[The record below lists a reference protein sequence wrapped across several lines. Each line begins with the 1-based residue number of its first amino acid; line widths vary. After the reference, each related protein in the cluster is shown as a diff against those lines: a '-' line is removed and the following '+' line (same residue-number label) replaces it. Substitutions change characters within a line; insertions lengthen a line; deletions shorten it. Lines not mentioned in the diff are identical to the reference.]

1 MTGDPDSHDEE
12 LTMSDTERSATK
24 PKHQAPQSA
33 PETGV
38 RLPGLERR
46 GWVGP
51 IIFAAVVMI
60 ILGFFHAFQ
69 GFVALFNEGYYLVE
83 KNGLAVHVDY
93 TVWGWTQL
101 AVGAVVCAA
110 GFCLLLGQLWAR
122 IVGVILAVMSVL
134 VNAAFL
140 AAYPIWSTIMIAF
153 DILVIWALT
162 FHGREV
168 RSRDEAGVIP
178 Y

>member
-1 MTGDPDSHDEE
+1 MA
-12 LTMSDTERSATK
+12 DTDRPAAT
-24 PKHQAPQSA
+24 PRHQAPQPST
-33 PETGV
+33 ESGV

-51 IIFAAVVMI
+51 IMFAAVMMI

-69 GFVALFNEGYYLVE
+69 GFIALLSEGYYLVD
-83 KNGLAVHVDY
+83 KNRLAIQVDY
-93 TVWGWTQL
+93 TVWGWVQL

-122 IVGVILAVMSVL
+122 IVGVILAVVSVL

-140 AAYPIWSTIMIAF
+140 AAYPIWCTIMIAF
-153 DILVIWALT
+153 AILVIWALT
-162 FHGREV
+162 FHGRDV
-168 RSRDEAGVIP
+168 RTSDSAGAMP

>member
-1 MTGDPDSHDEE
+1 
-12 LTMSDTERSATK
+12 MSDTERSATT
-24 PKHQAPQSA
+24 PKHQAPQPPA
-33 PETGV
+33 ENGV
-38 RLPGLERR
+38 RLPGVERT

-69 GFVALFNEGYYLVE
+69 GVIALSNEGYYLVD
-83 KNGLAVHVDY
+83 KNGLALHIDY
-93 TVWGWTQL
+93 TAWGWAQL
-101 AVGAVVCAA
+101 IVGAVVCAA

-122 IVGVILAVMSVL
+122 IVGVIVAVVSVL

-162 FHGREV
+162 FHGRDV
-168 RSRDEAGVIP
+168 RTRDEAGAYP

>member
-1 MTGDPDSHDEE
+1 
-12 LTMSDTERSATK
+12 MSDTDRGAAT
-24 PKHQAPQSA
+24 PKHQAPR
-33 PETGV
+33 PPTETGV
-38 RLPGLERR
+38 RLPGVERR
-46 GWVGP
+46 GWAGP

-69 GFVALFNEGYYLVE
+69 GFISLFNEGYYLVD
-83 KNGLAVHVDY
+83 KNGLTVHIDY
-93 TVWGWTQL
+93 TVWGWVHL
-101 AVGAVVCAA
+101 FIGAVVCAA
-110 GFCLLLGQLWAR
+110 GFCVLLGQLWAR
-122 IVGVILAVMSVL
+122 IVGVILAVVSVL

-140 AAYPIWSTIMIAF
+140 AAYPIWSTLMIAF

-168 RSRDEAGVIP
+168 RTQDESGAFP